1 MSEKSWAEMGILERL
16 GLRKP
21 LHQKL
26 AEELEVVKAEDRPKA
41 LVWSLPGLYGEWGEP
56 KEVNLLEFLNI
67 AMGDPHVRMCV
78 DAIASAVIAN
88 GYMVHADDPGVKEQ
102 VEGLVKSREN
112 EFIDLIKRIVTS
124 LAIFDEAYLEAH
136 ENVSF
141 PRIIAPWTI
150 QVQRDNYGR
159 ILGYRQFVHVRV
171 DFTPEEIIHL
181 RANSWLDFAYAVPK
195 IQTLYRT
202 LMVKREAELFYYQIL
217 LRKGVPAKFFI
228 YKGGDRATFEDFVRT
243 VANTK
248 PGTTLFAM
256 GEWEMH
262 DLGNP
267 VSDLRIPDIIDT
279 CVQTIISIFGV
290 PRILLGYTEAA
301 TLETSRNQI
310 VVFQQRV
317 RDLQNIISAGLTEA
331 FRRITK
337 LDGFKI
343 DLLEWTNPE
352 QQMRMAVTKLQAGVI
367 SIDEARRELGYP
379 EVRQDYTSI
388 PIPPGTG
395 QFVGLELQEAL
406 SRIQH
411 LLEESRRMFPEKA
424 ITYPRWVETH
434 DQIYLYYVD
443 PNQIDLSTIRYL
455 SIDSERGIVLA
466 AADVKGDEPGI
477 MRRPVFISFEKRF
490 WTLQAAQRWY
500 ETVFPSFIMRA
511 FEDNKAGEPGD
522 EA

>member
-1 MSEKSWAEMGILERL
+1 MGILERL

-21 LHQKL
+21 LQAQL
-26 AEELEVVKAEDRPKA
+26 EEEVRAVAKAEDQPKA
-41 LVWSLPGLYGEWGEP
+41 LVWNLPGLYGEWGEP
-56 KEVNLLEFLNI
+56 KEVNLLEFLNL

-78 DAIASAVIAN
+78 DAIASAAIASGYVI
-88 GYMVHADDPGVKEQ
+88 HAEDPQVKEQ
-102 VEGLVKSREN
+102 IENIIKTRETD
-112 EFIDLIKRIVTS
+112 FIDIIKRIVTS
-124 LAIFDEAYLEAH
+124 LAIFDEAYIEAH
-136 ENVSF
+136 EHVSF
-141 PRIIAPWTI
+141 PRVIAPWTM
-150 QVQRDNYGR
+150 QVKRDNYGR
-159 ILGYRQFVHVRV
+159 ILGYRQSVHTKI
-171 DFTPEEIIHL
+171 DLTPEEVIHL

-217 LRKGVPAKFFI
+217 MRKGVPAKFFI

-243 VANTK
+243 VSNTK

-256 GEWEMH
+256 GEWELESLGDPVG
-262 DLGNP
+262 DLQ
-267 VSDLRIPDIIDT
+267 IPQIIDN

-310 VVFQQRV
+310 VVFQQRI
-317 RDLQNIISAGLTEA
+317 RDIQNIIAAGLTEA

-337 LDGFKI
+337 LDGFRI

-352 QQMRMAVTKLQAGVI
+352 QQMRIAITKLQAGVI

-379 EVRQDYTSI
+379 EVKQDYTQI

-411 LLEESRRMFPEKA
+411 LLEESRQAFPEKA
-424 ITYPRWVETH
+424 ITYPRWVDTH
-434 DQIYLYYVD
+434 DYVYLYYVD
-443 PNQIDLSTIRYL
+443 PNLIDFATIRYL
-455 SIDSERGIVLA
+455 TLDSERGITMAV
-466 AADVKGDEPGI
+466 ADVMGDEPNVL
-477 MRRPVFISFEKRF
+477 RRPVFLSFDKRF
-490 WTLQAAQRWY
+490 WRLETAQRWY
-500 ETVFPSFIMRA
+500 DTVFPGYVMKA
-511 FEDNKAGEPGD
+511 FEANKQAGE
-522 EA
+522 E

>member
-1 MSEKSWAEMGILERL
+1 MGILEWL
-16 GLRKP
+16 GIRKS
-21 LHQKL
+21 LHEKL
-26 AEELEVVKAEDRPKA
+26 SKEIESVEKAEDKPRA
-41 LVWSLPGLYGEWGEP
+41 LVWNLPALYGEWGEP

-78 DAIASAVIAN
+78 DAIASAVIAS
-88 GYMVHADDPGVKEQ
+88 GYVVHSENPEVKNQ
-102 VEGLVKSREN
+102 VESYIKAREN
-112 EFIDLIKRIVTS
+112 EFIDIIKRIVTS
-124 LAIFDEAYLEAH
+124 LAIFDEAYIEAH

-141 PRIIAPWTI
+141 PRIIAPWTV

-159 ILGYRQFVHVRV
+159 ILGYKQFVHVRI
-171 DFTPEEIIHL
+171 DLTPDEVIHL
-181 RANSWLDFAYAVPK
+181 KANSWLDFAYAVPK

-217 LRKGVPAKFFI
+217 MRKGVPAKFFV
-228 YKGGDRATFEDFVRT
+228 YKGGDRATFEQFADV
-243 VANTK
+243 VARTK

-256 GEWEMH
+256 GEWEMK

-267 VSDLRIPDIIDT
+267 VSDLRIPDIIDN

-310 VVFQQRV
+310 VVFQQRI

-331 FRRITK
+331 FKRITK

-352 QQMRMAVTKLQAGVI
+352 QQMRMAVTKLQAGII
-367 SIDEARRELGYP
+367 SIDEARKELGLP
-379 EVRQDYTSI
+379 EVKQDYTQI

-406 SRIQH
+406 SRIQN
-411 LLEESRRMFPEKA
+411 LLEESRRAFPEKA
-424 ITYPRWVETH
+424 VMYPRWLETH
-434 DQIYLYYVD
+434 EYVYLYYVD
-443 PNQIDLSTIRYL
+443 PNIIDLATIRYVTL
-455 SIDSERGIVLA
+455 DSERGIVMA
-466 AADVKGDEPGI
+466 VADVKGDEPGI
-477 MRRPVFISFEKRF
+477 IRRPVFISFDKRF
-490 WTLQAAQRWY
+490 WRLESAQKWY
-500 ETVFPSFIMRA
+500 ETVFPSFIMKA
-511 FEDNKAGEPGD
+511 FENNKPQPTED
-522 EA
+522 KS